1 MTLDHH
7 WFSEIHPATG
17 SAFSLR
23 LQGKLHEA
31 RSPYQRV
38 AVYATEAFGNLMG
51 AIALR
56 RRLGLG
62 QERRTGQP

>member
-1 MTLDHH
+1 MSRIEARFDVRYPGFALDVTLDHH

-17 SAFSLR
+17 SAFSLK

-38 AVYATEAFGNLMG
+38 AV
-51 AIALR
+51 
-56 RRLGLG
+56 
-62 QERRTGQP
+62 